1 MRFRFFLVPVHSAED
16 AATALNQFLAGHRIL
31 AIDRQF
37 VADGA
42 NSAWAICVSFDDS
55 SADATPRSS
64 IGKRGKVDFKDTLSP
79 PEFAVFSRLRAL
91 RKERADAEGV
101 PAYALFTND
110 QLAEMVQRRVTS
122 AAALRDIPGV
132 GEARVEKYGEAFLHI
147 VKEAA
152 LPQAAI
158 AEHEA

>member
-1 MRFRFFLVPVHSAED
+1 MVPVHSAEE
-16 AATALNQFLAGHRIL
+16 AATVLNQFLAGHRIL

-37 VADGA
+37 VTDGA

-64 IGKRGKVDFKDTLSP
+64 IGKRGKVDFKDMLSP

-91 RKERADAEGV
+91 RKERADAEGM

-110 QLAEMVQRRVTS
+110 QLAEMVQRRVTT
-122 AAALRDIPGV
+122 ATALRDIPGV
-132 GEARVEKYGEAFLHI
+132 GEARVEKYGEAFLDI
-147 VKEAA
+147 LKDAA
-152 LPQAAI
+152 LPEAAT

>member
-1 MRFRFFLVPVHSAED
+1 M
-16 AATALNQFLAGHRIL
+16 
-31 AIDRQF
+31 
-37 VADGA
+37 
-42 NSAWAICVSFDDS
+42 
-55 SADATPRSS
+55 
-64 IGKRGKVDFKDTLSP
+64 
-79 PEFAVFSRLRAL
+79 FSRLRAL

-122 AAALRDIPGV
+122 AAALREISGV

-152 LPQAAI
+152 LPEAAT

>member
-1 MRFRFFLVPVHSAED
+1 MVPVHSAEE
-16 AATALNQFLAGHRIL
+16 AATVLNQFLAGHRIL

-37 VADGA
+37 VTDGA

-64 IGKRGKVDFKDTLSP
+64 IGKRGKVDFKDMLSP

-91 RKERADAEGV
+91 RKERADAEGM

-110 QLAEMVQRRVTS
+110 QLAEMVQRRVTT
-122 AAALRDIPGV
+122 ATALRDIPGV
-132 GEARVEKYGEAFLHI
+132 GEARVEKYGEAFLDI
-147 VKEAA
+147 LKDAA
-152 LPQAAI
+152 LPEAAT
-158 AEHEA
+158 AEHAA

>member
-1 MRFRFFLVPVHSAED
+1 MVPVHSAEE
-16 AATALNQFLAGHRIL
+16 AATVLNQFLAGHRIL

-37 VADGA
+37 IANGA
-42 NSAWAICVSFDDS
+42 NSAWAVCVSFDDS

-64 IGKRGKVDFKDTLSP
+64 IGKRGKVDFKDMLSP

-91 RKERADAEGV
+91 RKERADAEGM

-110 QLAEMVQRRVTS
+110 QLAEMVQRRVTT
-122 AAALRDIPGV
+122 ATALRDIPGV
-132 GEARVEKYGEAFLHI
+132 GEARVEKYGEAFLDI
-147 VKEAA
+147 LKDAA
-152 LPQAAI
+152 LPEAAT

>member
-1 MRFRFFLVPVHSAED
+1 
-16 AATALNQFLAGHRIL
+16 
-31 AIDRQF
+31 
-37 VADGA
+37 
-42 NSAWAICVSFDDS
+42 
-55 SADATPRSS
+55 
-64 IGKRGKVDFKDTLSP
+64 
-79 PEFAVFSRLRAL
+79 
-91 RKERADAEGV
+91 
-101 PAYALFTND
+101 
-110 QLAEMVQRRVTS
+110 VQRRVTS